1 MIYRAC
7 LSEGSQNGHKLSREH
22 SKSIIK
28 SFSKLMDI
36 LDSRKNSQ
44 AQESCLFTQ
53 DLVTS
58 LLLEIAKQEDYQN
71 FYDSLQI
78 LGLMVFNSEPDT
90 VNQVLNTQLE

>member
-1 MIYRAC
+1 
-7 LSEGSQNGHKLSREH
+7 
-22 SKSIIK
+22 
-28 SFSKLMDI
+28 MDI